1 VTAEGSKTAITVTWG
16 KPPVGVLNSQST
28 SPDSTV
34 LNDYNVYRFELTKA
48 GAMILASKLRVGG
61 TNEPTRSFADT
72 TAKTSTMYVYFVN
85 AAVKANKNSSE
96 VITTGYGQSKP
107 AQKK

>member
-1 VTAEGSKTAITVTWG
+1 V
-16 KPPVGVLNSQST
+16 
-28 SPDSTV
+28 
-34 LNDYNVYRFELTKA
+34 NDYNVYRFELTRD
-48 GAMILASKLRVGG
+48 GAIILASKVRVGG

-85 AAVKANKNSSE
+85 AVVKASKMSSD